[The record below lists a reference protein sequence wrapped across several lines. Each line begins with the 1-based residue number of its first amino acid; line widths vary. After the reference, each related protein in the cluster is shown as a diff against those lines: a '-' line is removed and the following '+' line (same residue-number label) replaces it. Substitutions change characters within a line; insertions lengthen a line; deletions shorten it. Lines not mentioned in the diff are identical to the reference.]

1 MKTIIISLFFTFCLF
16 PGLLAQNTNYP
27 NNREPLLQS
36 AYVKLPLGAVKPK
49 GWLYDQLVVQANGLT
64 GHLHD
69 VWDIAHTSGWKG
81 DMGANVMP
89 ECCFPRFFPRWLE
102 GLIPLAYQ
110 LDDPKLKDLVNQIMG
125 SLITPLVEEP
135 FFPRRDLAR
144 VTPSIVGWSHLG
156 RVLQGYY
163 EATGDKRAIEL
174 CKMILDYNLNVKN
187 VKSAS
192 IVTPERQ
199 GMLLGF
205 SWWYY
210 NQSGNRETLDII
222 EQVSLKNIEDWTDYF
237 TNFKDR
243 DITAKPN
250 YLDNPKDKGRHGVDV
265 AQALQ
270 YPVAYYLMS
279 KDEKYKNSV
288 YLGLES
294 LDKYNGQ
301 VNGRWTAD
309 EYLAGPKPTQ
319 GTELC
324 VITESIYSLTKDF
337 EALGDV
343 AFIDR
348 VERMTFNALPGTC
361 TGDFW
366 AHQYVQLANQVSA
379 TVDDR
384 RLYHG
389 DGPDANIF
397 GFTPNYPCCLSN
409 MHSGFPRFVENMW
422 MATNDNGL
430 VAVAYGPCEVKAKA
444 GNTEVTITEETGYP
458 FSDDIRFQLTLSQP
472 SAFPLYFRI
481 PEWAG
486 NAELTVGG
494 KTLKPTKGTIYKVER
509 EWKSGDAVS
518 LKFNNK
524 VRTETRFN
532 NSASVSWGALDFVLR
547 IGQSFKQITIPR
559 DKPVKPS
566 FATGVADWQ
575 ITPTTPWNF
584 GLVIDRQAP
593 EYAIEYNSIS
603 ELPFARKGEPVFLP
617 GADDFAPWTNDFTP
631 WTEDVPVVLKMKARR
646 VDNWG
651 MDGPV
656 TGDVPLNPVTSEK
669 DTIVELIPYGC
680 TRLRISEFPVIDIKR
695 K

>member
-1 MKTIIISLFFTFCLF
+1 MKAPIISLFLVFYQYF
-16 PGLLAQNTNYP
+16 GLHAQNPNYP
-27 NNREPLLQS
+27 NNREPLLKS
-36 AYVKLPLGAVKPK
+36 SYVKLPLGAVKPK
-49 GWLYDQLVVQANGLT
+49 GWIYDQLMVQANGLT

-69 VWDIAHTSGWKG
+69 VWGIAHASGWKG
-81 DMGANVMP
+81 DLGVNVSP

-110 LDDPKLKDLVNQIMG
+110 LDDPKLKNLAYQIIDTLLTSM
-125 SLITPLVEEP
+125 VEAKFP
-135 FFPRRDLAR
+135 PRRDLAR

-174 CKMILDYNLNVKN
+174 CKMILDYNFNVKD

-210 NQSGNRETLDII
+210 NQSGSKETLNII
-222 EQVSLKNIEDWTDYF
+222 EQVSRKNIEDWTDYYA
-237 TNFKDR
+237 NFKDR
-243 DITAKPN
+243 DKTAKSS
-250 YLDNPKDKGRHGVDV
+250 YLDNPKDHGRHGVDV

-279 KDEKYKNSV
+279 KDEKYRKSIFQ
-288 YLGLES
+288 GLEY

-309 EYLAGPKPTQ
+309 EYLAGVKPTQ

-324 VITESIYSLTKDF
+324 VIVESIYSLTKNF

-343 AFIDR
+343 SFIDR
-348 VERMTFNALPGTC
+348 LEKMTFNALPGTC
-361 TGDFW
+361 SGDFW
-366 AHQYVQLANQVSA
+366 SHQYVQLANQVSA
-379 TVDDR
+379 SDDNR

-389 DGPDANIF
+389 DNSTSNVF

-430 VAVAYGPCEVKAKA
+430 ISAAYGPSEVKAKC
-444 GNTEVTITEETGYP
+444 GNTDVTITEETRYP
-458 FSDDIRFQLTLSQP
+458 FSDEIQFKINLSHS

-481 PEWAG
+481 PEWASR
-486 NAELTVGG
+486 AELTVDG
-494 KTLKPTKGTIYKVER
+494 KVQKPAKGTVHRVER
-509 EWKSGDAVS
+509 QWKSGDVVS

-532 NSASVSWGALDFVLR
+532 KAASVSWGPLDFVLR
-547 IGQSFKQITIPR
+547 IGQSFKQIDIPR
-559 DKPVKPS
+559 DKPIKPL

-575 ITPTTPWNF
+575 IYPTTLWNY
-584 GLVIDRQAP
+584 GLVIDRQNP
-593 EYAIEYNSIS
+593 KYTIEYGPIS
-603 ELPFARKGEPVFLP
+603 KMPFARKGEPVFLP
-617 GADDFAPWTNDFTP
+617 GADGFTS
-631 WTEDVPVVLKMKARR
+631 WGEDVPMVLKMKARR
-646 VDNWG
+646 VDNWV
-651 MDGPV
+651 MNGPV
-656 TGDVPLNPVTSEK
+656 AGDVPLVPVTSAK
-669 DTIVELIPYGC
+669 DTIIDLIPYGC
-680 TRLRISEFPVIDIKR
+680 TRLRISEFPVIDQK
-695 K
+695 KK